1 MLSFDNTRIVANY
14 IRKITVEYNLWSLI
28 FNMVFLFFKF
38 TYARSISEMQTTSK
52 TDVFA
57 FGVVLA
63 ELITGQQA
71 LARDKQ
77 EPNKLKT
84 LVSVVS
90 PRRMIRS
97 FLKFLVY
104 YKHVII

>member
-1 MLSFDNTRIVANY
+1 
-14 IRKITVEYNLWSLI
+14 
-28 FNMVFLFFKF
+28 
-38 TYARSISEMQTTSK
+38 MQTTSK

-63 ELITGQQA
+63 ELITGQRA

-77 EPNKLKT
+77 DPDRLKT

-90 PRRMIRS
+90 QRIRASSNLGRVAQLAKRRSDFAQIYNR
-97 FLKFLVY
+97 FKFGSCRRLA
-104 YKHVII
+104 